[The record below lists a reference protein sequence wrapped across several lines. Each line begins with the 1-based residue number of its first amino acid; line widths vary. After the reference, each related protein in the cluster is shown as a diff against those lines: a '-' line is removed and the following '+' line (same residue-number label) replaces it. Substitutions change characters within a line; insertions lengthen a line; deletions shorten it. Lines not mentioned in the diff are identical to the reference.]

1 MPGVVSVPRE
11 PYIVYTTIDNRKAVR
26 DLRTGRDRTKLTVTT
41 ISAFSQQRTL
51 MTQIKMP
58 PDNSSA
64 PDRIWRNVH
73 LATLCPG
80 RDVAP
85 DALGIQRRHSI
96 AVRAGR
102 ICWIGPDEQVTRA
115 LDCDNAEI
123 IDGHGGWITPGLI
136 DSHTHLV
143 YAGQRSG
150 EFEQRQRG
158 VSYSD
163 IAQAGGGILSTVR
176 ATRAATD
183 TQLLAAA
190 LPRLRSLCAEGVTTV
205 EIKSGYGLSLEDEIK
220 MLRVARQ
227 LQQMLPV
234 RIRTTLL
241 AAHTLPPEYRGSP
254 DRSDA
259 YIDLICN
266 EWIPRVAAEGLADAV
281 DVFCEKIAF
290 STAQCQ
296 RVFEAAKSHSLG
308 IKAHV
313 EQLSNQRGAIMAS
326 SLGAW
331 SVDHLEYLN
340 DADAAALAGSG
351 TVACLLPGAFYY
363 LHERQLPPLQAL
375 RRAAVPIA
383 LASDLNPGTS
393 PFASLRLMMNLGCVL
408 LGLTPAEALA
418 GTTRHAAA
426 ALGLQGETGQLAV
439 GQAADMLLWDID
451 HPGQLA
457 SELTVT
463 RPLQRIFAGEISHV

>member
-1 MPGVVSVPRE
+1 
-11 PYIVYTTIDNRKAVR
+11 
-26 DLRTGRDRTKLTVTT
+26 
-41 ISAFSQQRTL
+41 
-51 MTQIKMP
+51 MTQTHLATSHANRTVP
-58 PDNSSA
+58 E
-64 PDRIWRNVH
+64 RIWRNVQ
-73 LATLCPG
+73 LATLCPAVG
-80 RDVAP
+80 
-85 DALGIQRRHSI
+85 DAAYSLGIQRQHSI
-96 AVRAGR
+96 AVSAGR
-102 ICWIGPDEQVTRA
+102 ICWIGPDEQVDRA
-115 LDCDNAEI
+115 RHYAHAEI
-123 IDGHGGWITPGLI
+123 IDGNGGWITPGLI

-143 YAGQRSG
+143 YAGQRAE
-150 EFEQRQRG
+150 EFTQRQRG
-158 VSYSD
+158 VSYAE

-176 ATRAATD
+176 ATRAASE

-190 LPRLRSLCAEGVTTV
+190 LPRLRSLCAEGVTSV
-205 EIKSGYGLSLEDEIK
+205 EIKSGYGLTLDDELK

-227 LQQMLPV
+227 LQRILPV

-241 AAHTLPPEYRGSP
+241 AAHTLPPEYRGRP

-266 EWIPRVAAEGLADAV
+266 DWIPRVAAEGLADAV
-281 DVFCEKIAF
+281 DAFCDKIAF
-290 STAQCQ
+290 STAQSQ
-296 RVFEAAKSHSLG
+296 RVFETAKSHGLG

-313 EQLSNQRGAIMAS
+313 EQLSNQHGAVMAAG
-326 SLGAW
+326 LGAW
-331 SVDHLEYLN
+331 SVDHLEYLS
-340 DADAAALAGSG
+340 DADAAALAGSA
-351 TVACLLPGAFYY
+351 TVACVLPGAFYY
-363 LHERQLPPLQAL
+363 LRERQRPPLDAL

-439 GQAADMLLWDID
+439 GQAADMLLWDIV
-451 HPGQLA
+451 HPEQLA

-463 RPLQRIFAGEISHV
+463 RPVQRIFAGEIRHV